1 MQYANVVTISANTVS
16 KPTGARTPADALGV
30 TKRMSPLPSQSKES
44 GVEQCPECDY
54 TSETWHGIKVHY
66 GCSHDGTLKPE
77 LECEW
82 CGETFHVQPFAVD
95 NRSCCSDACYAAQ
108 RAGTER
114 PPAERLRELHHEQ
127 ELHVLEIADRLGV
140 VHSTVQNWMDELGV
154 ERRSQSEAERLKN
167 KQRTEAERR
176 KQAKAAHNAV
186 REAVEAGEW
195 HLQTENPERNGYG
208 KGWTEEKRE
217 TVRELYDRECQ
228 ACGLTGAE
236 SKERFGSRLDVHH
249 VIPWSYFDDPEKR
262 NAVENLIP
270 MCRSCHRKWEGV
282 PVAPKVIE

>member
-1 MQYANVVTISANTVS
+1 MEMDGLMAISADFGE
-16 KPTGARTPADALGV
+16 KPTGAGTPADALEV
-30 TKRMSPLPSQSKES
+30 IQRMSQSDADAKEFCPTCGEEFANYR
-44 GVEQCPECDY
+44 GVKI
-54 TSETWHGIKVHY
+54 HHKKI
-66 GCSHDGTLKPE
+66 HDESLRIQT
-77 LECEW
+77 CAW
-82 CGETFHVQPFAVD
+82 CGSGFEGKPVRKFCSRECQFASYRGGEKPSPET
-95 NRSCCSDACYAAQ
+95 
-108 RAGTER
+108 
-114 PPAERLRELHHEQ
+114 LRRMHHDEQ
-127 ELHVLEIADRLGV
+127 KPLKQIADELGY
-140 VHSTVQNWMDELGV
+140 SRGGLTNWMDEYGI
-154 ERRSQSEAERLKN
+154 EWRGRSEAERLKN
-167 KQRTEAERR
+167 EQRTEAERR
-176 KQAKAAHNAV
+176 EQAKAAHDAV

-228 ACGLTGAE
+228 ACGLTGGE